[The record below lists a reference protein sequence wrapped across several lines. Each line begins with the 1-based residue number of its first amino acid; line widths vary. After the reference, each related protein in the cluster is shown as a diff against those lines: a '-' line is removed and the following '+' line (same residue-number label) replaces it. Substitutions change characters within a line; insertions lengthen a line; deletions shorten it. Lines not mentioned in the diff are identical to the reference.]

1 MSWASCEVLAVS
13 VTLLVMHSVGLNFSG
28 VNFGQ
33 WKESDLTLD
42 FASMKQETIVNR
54 GEICVGVRAAAV
66 LDYVVHLALVLSI
79 QHCWCAGLKDMV
91 VAAFANKHNSIKV
104 AAAGNKVT
112 SRL

>member
-1 MSWASCEVLAVS
+1 MSWASCQVLAVS

-54 GEICVGVRAAAV
+54 GEICVGVLSAA
-66 LDYVVHLALVLSI
+66 LDHWALLHLV
-79 QHCWCAGLKDMV
+79 QHCWRAGLKDMV
-91 VAAFANKHNSIKV
+91 VAAFANKHNSNKT